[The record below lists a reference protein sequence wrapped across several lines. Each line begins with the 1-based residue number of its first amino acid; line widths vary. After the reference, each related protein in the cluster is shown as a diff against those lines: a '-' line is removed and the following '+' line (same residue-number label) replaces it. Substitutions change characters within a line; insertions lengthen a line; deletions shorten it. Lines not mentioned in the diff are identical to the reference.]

1 MDLRSIAHVRSGDKG
16 DIAQISV
23 IVYKAADYALVEQWL
38 TAARLSE
45 HFPLLNCKSI
55 ERYELPSLGALNFV
69 LTGAIAG
76 GVTRSLA
83 MDSHGKTLAMQLLN
97 IQIPEG

>member
-23 IVYKAADYALVEQWL
+23 IAYRAADYDLLANWL
-38 TAARLSE
+38 TADRLAE
-45 HFPLLNCKSI
+45 HFCLLNCRSI
-55 ERYELPSLGALNFV
+55 KRHELPAIGALNFV

-83 MDSHGKTLAMQLLN
+83 MDAHGKTLAMQLLN
-97 IQIPEG
+97 LQIPEG